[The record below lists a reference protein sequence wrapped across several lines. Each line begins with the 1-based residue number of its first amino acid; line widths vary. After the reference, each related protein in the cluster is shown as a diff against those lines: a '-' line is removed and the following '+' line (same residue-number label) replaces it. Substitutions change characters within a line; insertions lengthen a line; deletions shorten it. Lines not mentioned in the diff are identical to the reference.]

1 MKPGYGN
8 RAFISGLLAGC
19 LLLLAG
25 CRRIAVNTAPDTPV
39 IGGPHRGG
47 LDTVYTFTATASD
60 SDGDSVSLRFD
71 WGDGDTSDWNGWVAG
86 GETVQMS
93 HAWQSFNTF
102 WVRAQARDP
111 HDSLS
116 AWSRPSS
123 GELLIDPVRWRYEVP
138 DINGSWSLSLA
149 LDGTVYV
156 GLAEGGIDALNPDGT
171 RRWRSVVASSV
182 SSVGPDGSIYLVDGN
197 WVYALS
203 PDGALEWS
211 DSLETGPM
219 DDMYWY
225 HVCIG
230 ADGTVYVGYDRN
242 LYAFRPDGVEM
253 WRFPLLDVHY
263 THPAVGPD
271 GTIYLGAGETYYA
284 VRPDGTEKWR
294 YPMGYPM
301 GGQSTAVAFGPDG
314 TIYVHVHFDSLYAL
328 NPDGTR
334 KWAIYP
340 GYWSGYGVAVGSDG
354 AVYYCSGSLYA
365 NGELVVR
372 NPDGTLRNTFAVSG
386 GARGTPALASDGTV
400 YVIAGEGIVCALDKA
415 GAVRW
420 RYNTGGHVN
429 SDVVFGAAG
438 TAYVRASI
446 GRFGPDCVYAINVPT
461 GLADAPWPMYLH
473 DPQHTGRAR

>member
-71 WGDGDTSDWNGWVAG
+71 WGDGDTSDWSGWVAG

-116 AWSRPSS
+116 EWGPRY
-123 GELLIDPVRWRYEVP
+123 GWELLIDPVRWRYEVL
-138 DINGSWSLSLA
+138 NGSSLSMA

-156 GLAEGGIDALNPDGT
+156 GLAEGDIDALNPDGT
-171 RRWRSVVASSV
+171 RRWRARACSSIP
-182 SSVGPDGSIYLVDGN
+182 SVGPDGNIYGLHNG
-197 WVYALS
+197 WLYSLT
-203 PDGALEWS
+203 PDGALAWS
-211 DSLETGPM
+211 DSIETVPGRGQRCQTGIGANGTV
-219 DDMYWY
+219 YVAY
-225 HVCIG
+225 HHDLLAYFPGGGRRWRCPASGTTVADPVVG
-230 ADGTVYVGYDRN
+230 ADGTVYFGTDQE
-242 LYAFRPDGVEM
+242 F
-253 WRFPLLDVHY
+253 H
-263 THPAVGPD
+263 AVW
-271 GTIYLGAGETYYA
+271 
-284 VRPDGTEKWR
+284 PDGTEKWR
-294 YPMGYPM
+294 YPMDAEM
-301 GGQSTAVAFGPDG
+301 STAAFGPDG
-314 TIYVHVHFDSLYAL
+314 TVYVLGDSLYAL
-328 NPDGTR
+328 TPEGAR
-334 KWAIYP
+334 KWAMR
-340 GYWSGYGVAVGSDG
+340 GGMGGVAVGSDG
-354 AVYYCSGSLYA
+354 AIYYCTAGLYD
-365 NGELVVR
+365 NGELAVR

-386 GARGTPALASDGTV
+386 GAHGTPALASDGTA
-400 YVIAGEGIVCALDKA
+400 YIIAGEGIVCALDKA

-420 RYNTGGHVN
+420 WYKTGGLITC
-429 SDVVFGAAG
+429 DVVLGPAG
-438 TAYVRASI
+438 TAYVRAHL
-446 GRFGPDCVYAINVPT
+446 GRGPDCVYAINVPT